1 MRLAFVIDSLNLG
14 GAERQAVLFAEFAKK
29 RGHEV
34 AVFAHLPQGLAGD
47 LLEGIGVP
55 VFLYPEMDSGR
66 SLLADLH
73 RRSETLAGMLK
84 DWSPDVVSSYMAR
97 PNLLTSF
104 SWKRAGARGWVWNQ
118 RDRFYGCGFYRLF
131 FGWRMRTAHAVV
143 ANGERGAH
151 ELETLFHLRR
161 GALVVPNAL
170 VVNPSKESPET
181 WRRLL
186 SVGKDDFV
194 AVMVANLHPNKSHEA
209 VVRAWKLVADK
220 CKSRPILVLAGKDYG
235 IEERLKTVA
244 ERSGIAELLRFP
256 GRVSDVPGLL
266 AVCDVGVLSSRS
278 EGYSNAVMEYG
289 AAGLPVVGSDIPG
302 ISEAIAPDCRARS
315 VFPVDD
321 AGILAERILA
331 YAGDAEL
338 RRCDGGM
345 NRDYI
350 LSKHSPEQAL
360 GKLLA
365 IAESICEKR

>member
-1 MRLAFVIDSLNLG
+1 MRLAIVIDSLNWG
-14 GAERQAVLFAEFAKK
+14 GAERQAVLFAKFAKN

-34 AVFAHLPQGLAGD
+34 AFFAHPPYGLTGD
-47 LLEGIGVP
+47 MLKAIDVP
-55 VFLYPEMDSGR
+55 AFLYPEADSAR
-66 SLLADLH
+66 NLLVDVF
-73 RRSETLAGMLK
+73 RRSRMLSGMLRE
-84 DWSPDVVSSYMAR
+84 WQAEVVLSSMPR
-97 PNLLTSF
+97 PNLLASF
-104 SWKRAGARGWVWNQ
+104 SWKRAGARGWIWNQ
-118 RDRFYGCGFYRLF
+118 RDRFYGCGLYRLF
-131 FGWRMRTAHAVV
+131 FGWRMRAAHTVMTNSESEA
-143 ANGERGAH
+143 R
-151 ELETLFHLRR
+151 ELKTLFHLRH
-161 GALVVPNAL
+161 GAQVVPNSL
-170 VVNPSKESPET
+170 VMNPPKEGPET
-181 WRRLL
+181 WRRRL
-186 SVGKDDFV
+186 SIGQGDFV
-194 AVMVANLHPNKSHEA
+194 AVMVANLHPNKSHE
-209 VVRAWKLVADK
+209 VVVHAWKGVADK

-302 ISEAIAPDCRARS
+302 ISEAIAPDCRVRS

-350 LSKHSPEQAL
+350 LAKHSPEQAL